1 MTAHESVLITGATGF
16 IGGYIVEHLLRQGYR
31 LYIAVR
37 RESNL
42 SKLAPLPIQTVEL
55 DYTSTEQMRVSLQQ
69 LPTIDYVVHAA
80 GITKSHDV
88 TLFREVNAEQ
98 TKRLL
103 EALPEP
109 PKRFFLLS
117 SMGSFG
123 LNSSAAPLSSD
134 MPRRPNTAYGES
146 KLLAEQYVAASGI
159 PYTILC
165 PTGVYGV
172 GERDYL
178 LAINTMRRSRLSF
191 VSGWPRQRLSFVY
204 VRDVARAVAFLLHE
218 PRAVGETYLLS
229 DGREYSDSEF
239 TQIVRDLTAQRIWQV
254 RVPTAILWVACQVGE
269 WCNRLLGCSSPLN
282 RDKYPILRQRNWL
295 CDISPLR
302 ELGFE
307 PLYDLRRGLAETL
320 GVQHES

>member
-1 MTAHESVLITGATGF
+1 MTTHESVLLTGATGF
-16 IGGYIVEHLLRQGYR
+16 IGGYVVEELLRLGYR

-37 RESNL
+37 RESNV
-42 SKLAPLPIQTVEL
+42 SKFDRLPVQIVQL
-55 DYTSTEQMRVSLQQ
+55 DYTDTEQMRASLRQ
-69 LPTIDYVVHAA
+69 LAPIDYVVHAA
-80 GITKSHDV
+80 GLTKSRDV
-88 TLFREVNAEQ
+88 ALFREVNAEQ
-98 TKRLL
+98 TKRLI
-103 EALPEP
+103 EALPAP
-109 PKRFFLLS
+109 PKRFVLLS

-123 LNSSAAPLSSD
+123 LNTSADPLSVD

-146 KLLAEQYVAASGI
+146 KFLAEQYVAASGI

-178 LAINTMRRSRLSF
+178 LAINTMRRARLSF
-191 VSGWPRQRLSFVY
+191 VSGRPKQRLSFVY
-204 VRDVARAVAFLLHE
+204 VRDVARAIAFLLQE
-218 PRAVGETYLLS
+218 PRAEGQTYLLS
-229 DGREYSDSEF
+229 DGREYTDSDF
-239 TQIVRDLTAQRIWQV
+239 TQIVRSLTARRILEI
-254 RVPTAILWVACQVGE
+254 RVPLAILWVACQVGE